1 MRRISGVDIN
11 GWRDIAVRDWDSEEP
26 EVRLHVAKIID
37 GGIGTVAVRLSSG
50 DWTAGP
56 QASIAPHGRGQGWG
70 ELGDPSRRVAL
81 APLLN
86 DPSAEHTPEGKQIYR
101 AAVGA
106 LARGAEDIILS
117 VPDIPQFDE
126 AAQFRK
132 LSVFYRDTRK
142 VRLLWKPV
150 AAFLH
155 ALESREISP
164 DAEGALFCFLIHSTD
179 GLELQTLRLRRDA
192 EHPNHFAPERDGYG
206 KQFLPDVGLKS
217 LLNRAD
223 GSVLK
228 ANPVLK
234 ESSCEKSTLGLQLIL
249 GNGPVTAE
257 ILRLNNGNWIE
268 VFSPSLTEDD
278 VFWRTDFQSGIDF
291 GTSDAITATFLLTPL
306 AEPFASALAT
316 RLQAFLP
323 NVVRLGWDAVA
334 RGTLRAGRLIERGLP
349 HYFDRLTPIS
359 LAVMRRDQPQFDDL
373 IGSDAT
379 LPANKE
385 YVSPPYRDLKW
396 LAGKKE
402 IEFYVL
408 KGDKEVRFW
417 KVVLSDAP
425 KTDVEVELRL
435 RQTPGQSWAKLSL
448 ASLEWEPLQRSP
460 ILLDWT
466 TLAPLDASPD
476 AILEKLRTPPPTVPI
491 RIVEAPSIDFWV
503 GTDRIK
509 GLNTQLAQM
518 RRTGRY
524 DLDALAPMLSR
535 SQRDPATQRLVRPVG
550 TDGEL
555 PDELPQQVVDDLTSA
570 LDQAFRLIS
579 AAPRQPLKANGPT
592 RCLTWTFTRCPEIIQ
607 DMIVDA
613 LDADLSGRKHPL
625 LAPRAARKVLIQGA
639 GRSVT
644 GDRRIRRVLLSLV
657 SRPANADTMNA
668 FAMILSRRAEAPNAL
683 TGSLVEDIVRLA
695 SSELV
700 ALTEKLS
707 FNIRFKYALSAIA
720 GLFRYREVE
729 PYALLAGRDPTAQR
743 LRDSLDRTAH
753 ILGGQRGRLVRIDE
767 KLGLISSIRD
777 LLDGGG
783 DPAILVRIEN
793 LDDDGAEA
801 EE

>member
-1 MRRISGVDIN
+1 M
-11 GWRDIAVRDWDSEEP
+11 
-26 EVRLHVAKIID
+26 
-37 GGIGTVAVRLSSG
+37 
-50 DWTAGP
+50 
-56 QASIAPHGRGQGWG
+56 
-70 ELGDPSRRVAL
+70 
-81 APLLN
+81 
-86 DPSAEHTPEGKQIYR
+86 
-101 AAVGA
+101 
-106 LARGAEDIILS
+106 
-117 VPDIPQFDE
+117 
-126 AAQFRK
+126 
-132 LSVFYRDTRK
+132 
-142 VRLLWKPV
+142 
-150 AAFLH
+150 
-155 ALESREISP
+155 
-164 DAEGALFCFLIHSTD
+164 
-179 GLELQTLRLRRDA
+179 
-192 EHPNHFAPERDGYG
+192 
-206 KQFLPDVGLKS
+206 
-217 LLNRAD
+217 
-223 GSVLK
+223 
-228 ANPVLK
+228 
-234 ESSCEKSTLGLQLIL
+234 
-249 GNGPVTAE
+249 
-257 ILRLNNGNWIE
+257 
-268 VFSPSLTEDD
+268 
-278 VFWRTDFQSGIDF
+278 
-291 GTSDAITATFLLTPL
+291 
-306 AEPFASALAT
+306 
-316 RLQAFLP
+316 
-323 NVVRLGWDAVA
+323 A
-334 RGTLRAGRLIERGLP
+334 RGTLKAGRLIERGLP
-349 HYFDRLTPIS
+349 HYYDRLTPIS
-359 LAVMRRDQPQFDDL
+359 LAVMRRDEPQFDDL

-396 LAGKKE
+396 LAGKRE

-417 KVVLSDAP
+417 KVALSDAP

-448 ASLEWEPLQRSP
+448 ASPEWEPLQRSP

-476 AILEKLRTPPPTVPI
+476 AILEKLRMPPPTVPT
-491 RIVEAPSIDFWV
+491 RIVEAPWIDFWV

-509 GLNTQLAQM
+509 GLNSQLAQM

-524 DLDALAPMLSR
+524 DLDALAAMLSR
-535 SQRDPATQRLVRPVG
+535 SQRDPATQRLLRPVG

-555 PDELPQQVVDDLTSA
+555 PEDLPEQVIADLTSA
-570 LDQAFRLIS
+570 LDEASRLIS
-579 AAPRQPLKANGPT
+579 TAPRQPLKVNGPA
-592 RCLTWTFTRCPEIIQ
+592 RCLTWTFTRCPESIQ

-613 LDADLSGRKHPL
+613 LDADLTGSKHPL

-644 GDRRIRRVLLSLV
+644 GDRRIHRVLLSLV

-683 TGSLVEDIVRLA
+683 TGRLVEDIVRLA

-753 ILGGQRGRLVRIDE
+753 ILGPQRGKLLRIDE

-783 DPAILVRIEN
+783 DPAILVRIED